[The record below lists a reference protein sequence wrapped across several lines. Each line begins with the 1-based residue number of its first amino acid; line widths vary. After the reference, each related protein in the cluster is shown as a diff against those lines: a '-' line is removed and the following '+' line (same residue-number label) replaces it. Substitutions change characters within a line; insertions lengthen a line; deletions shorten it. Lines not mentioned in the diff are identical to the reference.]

1 MSGRVLSK
9 HFRKSNIMNKG
20 GLFVQHF
27 ISLLYH
33 WVLFSIVCFVSLT
46 LGRLVIQKPTSPPSD
61 NAAGKATLKV
71 ADPSISHGRV
81 RVGIMIR
88 KRRHPPQLSA
98 FYKKE
103 MHLQISLGEGGACA
117 ISPPLVRARVAGER
131 QDPPAVRRK
140 ALRVFSPF
148 EIRRPVPIWI
158 KRHQSEKIGDI
169 IRVKQTTCSSRC

>member
-103 MHLQISLGEGGACA
+103 MHLQISLERAGLA
-117 ISPPLVRARVAGER
+117 PFPLPWFGPGWRARGRIPQLSDE
-131 QDPPAVRRK
+131 K
-140 ALRVFSPF
+140 LSVFFLPLKYVDQF
-148 EIRRPVPIWI
+148 PY
-158 KRHQSEKIGDI
+158 G
-169 IRVKQTTCSSRC
+169 

>member
-1 MSGRVLSK
+1 M
-9 HFRKSNIMNKG
+9 FNT
-20 GLFVQHF
+20 LFHYF
-27 ISLLYH
+27 IIGFFGALFNCLLR
-33 WVLFSIVCFVSLT
+33 FSHIWKT
-46 LGRLVIQKPTSPPSD
+46 LPFKSD